1 MKKIN
6 NPDSGSSRALPQFR
20 CFHFGR
26 IGLFSVKDIRETY
39 FRTTT
44 ETGLCILAS
53 VNFKLLWVAQPL

>member
-6 NPDSGSSRALPQFR
+6 NPDSGSSRALPQVR

-44 ETGLCILAS
+44 ETVFDDLAS
-53 VNFKLLWVAQPL
+53 VNFKLLWVAQLL